1 FTYLPNL
8 NYTGPDTFTYHVHD
22 ATVGSDSNTAMVII
36 TVRAAGSSP
45 TVMNDN
51 YTTDENT
58 ALTTTALDGVL
69 GNDTGTSPLSAAVV
83 SGPLFGTLSFGA
95 NGAFIYTPSPN
106 FSGLDSFIYIAK
118 DGPVNISLGMA
129 TINVR
134 ATPTIIWAD
143 PAEITYGTTLGATQ
157 LN

>member
-1 FTYLPNL
+1 YTGPDSFTYQATDGFIAGNSVTVTITVVDPAATAPIAEDDVYSATQNILLTVSAPGVLGNDDHIVGDTLSIVVDSGPAHGTLTPNVAVGSFTYLPNL

-58 ALTTTALDGVL
+58 
-69 GNDTGTSPLSAAVV
+69 
-83 SGPLFGTLSFGA
+83 
-95 NGAFIYTPSPN
+95 
-106 FSGLDSFIYIAK
+106 
-118 DGPVNISLGMA
+118 
-129 TINVR
+129 
-134 ATPTIIWAD
+134 
-143 PAEITYGTTLGATQ
+143 
-157 LN
+157 